1 MMLDF
6 EWDDDKAAANVR
18 KHGVSFEQAALAFRD
33 LFAVEWLDMR
43 ESYGEE
49 RIILVGTSQGQIL
62 AVVYTEREERIRII
76 SARRATKDEQDR
88 YFYENGR

>member
-43 ESYGEE
+43 EDYGEE

-76 SARRATKDEQDR
+76 SARRATKHEKDT
-88 YFYENGR
+88 YFHQNGR